1 MRNKPYTEEK
11 KKEAVDAFF
20 LNIRNNVYAAMQVTA
35 KQQNVSVCV
44 LKKWVAE
51 ERRRIVNG
59 K

>member
-1 MRNKPYTEEK
+1 MRNKPYSEEK
-11 KKEAVDAFF
+11 KKEAVNAFF

-35 KQQNVSVCV
+35 EQQKVSVCA

-51 ERRRIVNG
+51 ERRRMING